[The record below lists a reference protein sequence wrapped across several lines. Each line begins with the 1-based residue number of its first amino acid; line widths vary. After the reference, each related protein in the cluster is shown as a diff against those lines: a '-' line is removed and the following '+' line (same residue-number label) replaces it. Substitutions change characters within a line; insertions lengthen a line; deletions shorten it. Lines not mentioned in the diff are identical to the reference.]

1 MSETMVGFFYDYEYD
16 DYSFI
21 VGKAIDC
28 ETVVNSDGATVKVVA
43 NKFGVPC
50 MVAFEIIC
58 AMYLLGHNV
67 ERAKNGSI
75 VSTHAL
81 KDIKATEFAL
91 DFVRTITE

>member
-1 MSETMVGFFYDYEYD
+1 MSETTVGFFYDCEYD

-21 VGKAIDC
+21 VGKAADC
-28 ETVVNSDGATVKVVA
+28 ETVVNSDGATVKAVA
-43 NKFGVPC
+43 AKFGVPC

-58 AMYLLGHNV
+58 AMYLLGHNI

-81 KDIKATEFAL
+81 KDIKASEFAH
-91 DFVRTITE
+91 DFVRTIAE